1 MVNYVDDSVLLNRFK
16 SGNNNSFHSLF
27 LRHKKRI
34 FNYINSKVLDV
45 DISNDILQET
55 FIKVFKII
63 RKGSYN
69 EQGKFL
75 PWILRISHNL
85 VMDHFRYKKRSKM
98 IYEKDLYYTFSNIKS
113 SDDAFKEKIISDK
126 TLSKT
131 LSKMID
137 QLPES
142 QKEIVKLR
150 LFENL
155 SFKEIAEMNNIS
167 INTALGR
174 VRYSLN
180 NLRKTMDKSSLK
192 TELMELV

>member
-1 MVNYVDDSVLLNRFK
+1 MVNFVEDSVLLDRYK
-16 SGNNNSFHSLF
+16 LGNNTSFQTLF

-34 FNYINSKVLDV
+34 FNYINSKVSDV
-45 DISNDILQET
+45 DVSNDILQET

-63 RKGSYN
+63 KKGSYN

-75 PWILRISHNL
+75 PWMLRISHNL
-85 VMDHFRYKKRSKM
+85 VMDHFRKEKRSKI
-98 IYEKDLYYTFSNIKS
+98 IYEKDLYNTFSNIKS
-113 SDDAFKEKIISDK
+113 SENSLKENIISDK

-131 LSKMID
+131 LSSMINT
-137 QLPES
+137 LPDS

-150 LFENL
+150 FFENL
-155 SFKEIAEMNNIS
+155 SFREIAEINNIS

-180 NLRKTMDKSSLK
+180 NLRKSMDKSSIK

>member
-1 MVNYVDDSVLLNRFK
+1 MVNFVEDSILLDRYRL
-16 SGNNNSFHSLF
+16 GNNTSFQTLF

-34 FNYINSKVLDV
+34 FNYINSKVSDV
-45 DISNDILQET
+45 DVSNDILQET

-63 RKGSYN
+63 KKGSYN

-75 PWILRISHNL
+75 PWVLRISHNL
-85 VMDHFRYKKRSKM
+85 VMDHFRKEKRSK
-98 IYEKDLYYTFSNIKS
+98 IKYEKDLYNTFSNIKS
-113 SDDAFKEKIISDK
+113 SENSLKENIISDK

-131 LSKMID
+131 LSSMINT
-137 QLPES
+137 LPDS

-150 LFENL
+150 FFENL
-155 SFKEIAEMNNIS
+155 SFREIAEINNIS

-180 NLRKTMDKSSLK
+180 NLRKSMDKSSIK

>member
-1 MVNYVDDSVLLNRFK
+1 MVNFVEDSILIDRCRL
-16 SGNNNSFHSLF
+16 GNNTSFQTLF

-34 FNYINSKVLDV
+34 FNYINSKVSDV
-45 DISNDILQET
+45 DVSNDILQET

-63 RKGSYN
+63 KKGSYN

-75 PWILRISHNL
+75 PWVLRISHNL
-85 VMDHFRYKKRSKM
+85 VMDHFRKEKRSKI
-98 IYEKDLYYTFSNIKS
+98 IYEKDLYNTFSNIKS
-113 SDDAFKEKIISDK
+113 SENSLKENIISDK

-131 LSKMID
+131 LSSMINT
-137 QLPES
+137 LPDS

-150 LFENL
+150 FFENL
-155 SFKEIAEMNNIS
+155 SFREIAEINNIS

-180 NLRKTMDKSSLK
+180 NLRKSMDKSSIK

>member
-1 MVNYVDDSVLLNRFK
+1 MVNFVEDSILIDRYRL
-16 SGNNNSFHSLF
+16 GNNTSFQTLF

-34 FNYINSKVLDV
+34 FNYINSKVSDV
-45 DISNDILQET
+45 DVSNDILQET

-63 RKGSYN
+63 KKGSYN

-75 PWILRISHNL
+75 PWVLRISHNL
-85 VMDHFRYKKRSKM
+85 VMDHFRKEKRSKI
-98 IYEKDLYYTFSNIKS
+98 IYEKDLYNTFSNIKS
-113 SDDAFKEKIISDK
+113 SENSLKENIISDK

-131 LSKMID
+131 LSSMINT
-137 QLPES
+137 LPDS

-150 LFENL
+150 FFENL
-155 SFKEIAEMNNIS
+155 SFREIAEINNIS

-180 NLRKTMDKSSLK
+180 NLRKSMDKSSIK